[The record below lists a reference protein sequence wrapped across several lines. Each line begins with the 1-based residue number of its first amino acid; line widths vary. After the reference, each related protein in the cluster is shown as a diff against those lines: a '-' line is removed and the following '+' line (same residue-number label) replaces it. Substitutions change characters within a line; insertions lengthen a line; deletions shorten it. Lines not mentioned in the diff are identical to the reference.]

1 MKSYT
6 YHFFTGENMV
16 NNSSMFKHPTALTN
30 ISTRTFVFDRRSYKK
45 GIRQIKMAKAV
56 IVTGP
61 RRRLAVKFFF
71 AHSVCPDLCEV
82 CLLDNKSFCRKVIH
96 WTTKVPFSEFS
107 PCTQRDPYVS

>member
-6 YHFFTGENMV
+6 FPFFTGVNMV
-16 NNSSMFKHPTALTN
+16 NKSSMFKRTTALNN
-30 ISTRTFVFDRRSYKK
+30 ISTQTFVFDRRSYKK
-45 GIRQIKMAKAV
+45 GIRRIKMAKAA

-61 RRRLAVKFFF
+61 RRRLAVKFFS
-71 AHSVCPDLCEV
+71 HSVCPDLCKV
-82 CLLDNKSFCRKVIH
+82 CLVDNKLSCSKVIH